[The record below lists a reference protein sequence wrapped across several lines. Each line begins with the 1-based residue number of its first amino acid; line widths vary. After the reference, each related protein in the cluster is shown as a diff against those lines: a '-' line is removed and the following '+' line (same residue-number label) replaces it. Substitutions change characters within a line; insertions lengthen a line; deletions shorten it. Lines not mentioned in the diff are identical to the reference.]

1 MDKPMLKHAAVT
13 AFFAI
18 ATPTLAMAGTDAADK
33 AMAIA
38 LERAAEQSASQA
50 ADRAEAIANRVASY
64 KSDNEASIE
73 AAANDKSAACRETD
87 LAQSA
92 LEIAD
97 RYYYA
102 LNGKPAGEAPQAYQS
117 FVRANAACKRALDNF
132 GKVMR
137 GEN

>member
-1 MDKPMLKHAAVT
+1 MDKPMLKLATVAAFV
-13 AFFAI
+13 AI

-33 AMAIA
+33 AMAIT
-38 LERAAEQSASQA
+38 LERAAEQRASQA
-50 ADRAEAIANRVASY
+50 ADRAETIANRVASY
-64 KSDNEASIE
+64 KSDNVASIE
-73 AAANDKSAACRETD
+73 AASNDKSAACRETD

-102 LNGKPAGEAPQAYQS
+102 LNGKPAGEASQAYQS

-132 GKVMR
+132 DKIMR